1 MEDLTVEEL
10 KRLNQMYEEDERLSL
25 CHQLKEEFRVFFKDI
40 KTRDSAAAFLD
51 YWTTKTLESDIPE
64 LIAFTRT
71 LANQREEILK

>member
-40 KTRDSAAAFLD
+40 KT
-51 YWTTKTLESDIPE
+51 
-64 LIAFTRT
+64 
-71 LANQREEILK
+71 